1 MRNSGINISGGTVNV
16 HQMVVGD
23 NASLVINEAQRGPLL
38 DSIEELLR
46 EIRRSPLPS
55 GQRAQLA
62 QVVEGVRSEAKQP
75 QPEKSA
81 LDKGLATVAS
91 VASSMSGV
99 MGALKAAREVARMF
113 FGV

>member
-1 MRNSGINISGGTVNV
+1 MQNHGINISGGTVNA

-46 EIRRSPLPS
+46 EIRRSPLAS
-55 GQRAQLA
+55 GQRQQLA
-62 QVVEGVRSEAKQP
+62 QVVEGVRTEANRP
-75 QPEKSA
+75 QPEKST
-81 LDKGLATVAS
+81 LEKGLSAVAS
-91 VASSMSGV
+91 VAASMSGV
-99 MGALKAAREVARMF
+99 MGALKAAREVAGLF